1 MSLITTRK
9 HQHLQSPIGCSLKGL
24 IKRITQFNGASN
36 AYKWGSTM
44 IQGKRRVD
52 DITSCAAVCPK
63 PTCCL
68 QGLQMCDDCSF
79 GQPCNS
85 QNTMTIQKNLV
96 PTGKTYSNNNILNSH
111 SKKMVLYKSVV
122 SVLVSVQGSAI
133 LTSCLEPFF
142 LRVHKCFE
150 EQMKFY
156 IRSH

>member
-1 MSLITTRK
+1 MHKRLRSSI
-9 HQHLQSPIGCSLKGL
+9 SCSLKGL

-52 DITSCAAVCPK
+52 DITSCAAVRPK

-79 GQPCNS
+79 GEPCNS

-96 PTGKTYSNNNILNSH
+96 PTGRTYSNNNIIHTLQRWFFTSQW
-111 SKKMVLYKSVV
+111 SQFYSLYRVLLLLQLKNPNL
-122 SVLVSVQGSAI
+122 VLFRTIFLASA
-133 LTSCLEPFF
+133 LML
-142 LRVHKCFE
+142 LE